1 MKKIYVVA
9 LWEYLE
15 KVKSK
20 AFVISLVLTPL
31 IMVVM
36 TVLPSLFAR
45 QEEDITRI
53 IGVIDRS
60 GTVGQPLSDRLS
72 QNFRLPDG
80 QPRYLVDWSR
90 GTSDEAADRKEM
102 DRRALEGEIE
112 GYIIVGPHPT
122 ADSSIEY
129 RSANVGDFRTMQ
141 RVEETLGRILTE
153 QRLTAHGFDPSL
165 LKDIT
170 FPLDL
175 HPIKLSASGKEEE
188 GGFEKTFFS
197 AYIFLM
203 MLFFLILTS
212 GQLLVRSV
220 IEEKSNRIVEVLVSS
235 CSPSQLM
242 AGKVLGLSALG
253 FTQIGFWGLIAAAL
267 SLKTGMV
274 LIDPAHALLLV
285 LYFVLGY
292 LFYAAIFIAFGS
304 PVTTEQEAQQ
314 VNGYLVMLLV
324 LPIALAFPVIQNPD
338 AGWIRILTFIPFLT
352 PTMMALRIPVQT
364 PPAWE
369 IVATTVVLL
378 VSIVAAMWAAG
389 RIFRIAILATGKR
402 PSMREIVRWVR
413 TGG

>member
-1 MKKIYVVA
+1 MNKVFVVA
-9 LWEYLE
+9 MWEYLE

-20 AFVISLVLTPL
+20 AFVISLILTPL

-45 QEEDITRI
+45 QEEDVTKV
-53 IGVIDRS
+53 IGVIDR
-60 GTVGQPLSDRLS
+60 GGGVAPVLAERLS
-72 QNFRLPDG
+72 SKYRLPDG
-80 QPRYLVDWSR
+80 QPRYVVDWVRAGEGFASQR
-90 GTSDEAADRKEM
+90 RKMDERVTGGD
-102 DRRALEGEIE
+102 IE
-112 GYIIVGPHPT
+112 GYLIVGSDIFSDT
-122 ADSSIEY
+122 LVEY
-129 RSANVGDFRTMQ
+129 RSANVGDFRVLQ
-141 RVEETLGRILTE
+141 RVEETLRQVLTE
-153 QRLTAHGFDPSL
+153 QRMAARGFDPAL
-165 LKDIT
+165 LEQIK
-170 FPLDL
+170 FPLDIK
-175 HPIKLSASGKEEE
+175 PIKLSASGKEEE

-197 AYIFLM
+197 AYLFLM

-220 IEEKSNRIVEVLVSS
+220 IEEKSNRIVEILVSS
-235 CSPSQLM
+235 CSPTQLM

-253 FTQIGFWGLIAAAL
+253 FTQIAFWALIAAAL
-267 SLKTGMV
+267 SAQTGMV
-274 LIDPAHALLLV
+274 LIEPAHALLLV

-324 LPIALAFPVIQNPD
+324 LPIALAFPVLQNPG

-364 PPAWE
+364 PPAGE
-369 IVATTVVLL
+369 ILASVVLMIL
-378 VSIVAAMWAAG
+378 SIYAAMWCAG
-389 RIFRIAILATGKR
+389 RIFRIAILSTGKR
-402 PSMREIVRWVR
+402 PSLREIIRWVR

>member
-1 MKKIYVVA
+1 MKKVLVVA

-20 AFVISLVLTPL
+20 AFVVSLILTPL

-45 QEEDITRI
+45 QEEDVTKV

-60 GTVGQPLSDRLS
+60 GVVGPALADRLAKEY
-72 QNFRLPDG
+72 RLPDG
-80 QPRYLVDWSR
+80 QPRYLVDWVQ
-90 GTSDEAADRKEM
+90 GGEDYAAERRRMDDRVTG
-102 DRRALEGEIE
+102 GEIE
-112 GYIIVGPHPT
+112 GYVIVGGDLT
-122 ADSSIEY
+122 ADSVVEY
-129 RSANVGDFRTMQ
+129 RSANVGDFRVLHRIEESLR
-141 RVEETLGRILTE
+141 RVLTE
-153 QRLTAHGFDPSL
+153 QRLAARGFDPAL
-165 LKDIT
+165 LEQIR
-170 FPLDL
+170 FPLDMK
-175 HPIKLSASGKEEE
+175 PIKLSASGKEEE

-197 AYIFLM
+197 AYLFLM

-235 CSPSQLM
+235 CSPTQLM
-242 AGKVLGLSALG
+242 SGKVLGLSALG
-253 FTQIGFWGLIAAAL
+253 FTQIGFWALIAAAL
-267 SLKTGMV
+267 SSQTGMF
-274 LIDPAHALLLV
+274 LIDPGHALLLV

-324 LPIALAFPVIQNPD
+324 LPIALAFPVVQNPD

-364 PPAWE
+364 PSGEE
-369 IVATTVVLL
+369 ILGTVVVMIL
-378 VSIVAAMWAAG
+378 SIYAAMWAAG
-389 RIFRIAILATGKR
+389 RIFRIAILSTGKR
-402 PSMREIVRWVR
+402 PSIREVIRWVR